1 VDVLAEDRF
10 DSLTPLAVDQLPWVW
25 IKRIEPTLI
34 VEIIDRVRDEPFKA
48 VLFDPVRDRFRKE
61 VLLVLVV
68 WEELYVTAGSSSL
81 DWIPAT

>member
-1 VDVLAEDRF
+1 MVGRPPA
-10 DSLTPLAVDQLPWVW
+10 AVLPWVW

-68 WEELYVTAGSSSL
+68 SKKIICHGWILVSGLDSS
-81 DWIPAT
+81 